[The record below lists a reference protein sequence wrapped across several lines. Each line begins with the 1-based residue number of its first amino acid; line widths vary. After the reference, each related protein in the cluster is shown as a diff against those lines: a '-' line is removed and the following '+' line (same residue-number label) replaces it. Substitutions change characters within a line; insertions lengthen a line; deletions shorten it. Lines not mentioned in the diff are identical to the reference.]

1 MGTWFGR
8 EKKPAFLSIDLE
20 TRSEV
25 DLGKCGVY
33 KYVEGEHWGILLF
46 CYLFEGDEDVSEV
59 DMASGEPLPE
69 DVLAALE
76 DPEIVKY
83 AWNASFER
91 TNLSKHLGRR
101 LDPRQWKCTMVWAAE
116 LSLPLSLKNAAAVL
130 KVDQQKD
137 RAGDA
142 LIRKFSVPQKP
153 TKSNGMK
160 EWLGP
165 SDLPEQWAAF
175 KSYCRQD
182 VRTEDA
188 IRRRLE
194 KFPLPMSEWEMY
206 WIDQDIND
214 RGIKIDLDLA
224 KAAMECDR
232 QMGGKMMDEA
242 RELTG
247 LENPNSVQQ
256 MKGWLGA
263 HNTFLATLGK
273 EEVQEMISQ
282 MEGDP
287 DADQDALRMLKLRLQ
302 MAKSSIKKYEA
313 AVRCTCEDGRARGL
327 FQFYG
332 ASRTGRFCLTG
343 DHEVLTEDGWVRL
356 DEWKGGKIACWSTS
370 AWKVCFMESIS
381 LRFPYKGPMYS
392 IEGPYVSQ
400 LSTPEHKMLYS
411 RGKILDWD
419 SCTVRELMMKVPVS
433 IIGWHSDDPVGIWEG
448 EWERCKVQDIP
459 ELVSD
464 FMGTVYC
471 AQTPTGYFVVR
482 RNGKAWVTGNS
493 GRHIQLQ
500 NLSKNYVS
508 YLDDVRSL
516 VRSGAYD
523 ALDLICGNVPD
534 ILSQCVRT
542 MLVPKPGH
550 EFIVA
555 DFSAIEARCI
565 AWEAGEES
573 VLKDF
578 RDGKDLY
585 CAMASRM
592 FGVPVEKHG
601 QNAELRSRGKI
612 ATLACI
618 SEGELVLTDK
628 GLVPIQNVTTE
639 MKVWDGE
646 EWVQH
651 DGVVYQG
658 IRDVI
663 SYGGLTAT
671 EDHLVWVENEQ
682 YPIYFGIAARTHK
695 NLVQTESSGNPIR
708 MGENHKPRII
718 VGLGYKSLCKSGMPS
733 MQRNSMGGI
742 LQLTKTPAKI
752 LPGLFKSSI
761 VAAIQNKSC
770 QTPLREPERPSLQKL
785 WWPWNQI
792 QLSIRKRCGDLYSA
806 FIRHSEQRIRA
817 GSNRLQWRLRTW
829 KYPICTE
836 DSKPTKQK
844 KHSIN
849 QIRTAILAIYKRR
862 SDQEIDSRL
871 DERRDNRRC
880 QNSCEDS
887 SSTLERNKRKARVY
901 DIRNAGRHHRFTV
914 SGVLVHNCGYGG
926 SAGAMTSMGALK
938 MGLKEE
944 ELPDIVQAYRDANPN
959 IVRFWWDLDD
969 AATRCIRDHQDH
981 EAGPVRFELRS
992 NVLWMVLP
1000 SGRSLAYIAPRI
1012 GKNRF
1017 GGKSIEFMGVGL
1029 NNKWQTIETYG
1040 AKLSENCLRE
1050 GTLVLTRANGWK
1062 PIEQISPEDEL
1073 WDGEEWV
1080 PTKGSA
1086 YKGDRAVIEVSFA
1099 HHGGIY
1105 MTPDHRILTDDG
1117 WTEAGNADG
1126 RCWKEAGIPDSQAF
1140 REKLPGYR
1148 TRPTGWNRISIY
1160 QWSSVYQDME
1170 IAPVYDIVDCGP
1182 RSRFCVLDPG
1192 TGDLRIVH
1200 NCTQAIARDILCNS
1214 IRNLEAEGIHV
1225 VAHVHDECICE
1236 VPIGRYSVDD
1246 ICSIMARNPE
1256 WCRDLPLT
1264 AAGYL
1269 APDYYFKD

>member
-76 DPEIVKY
+76 DPEITKY

-116 LSLPLSLKNAAAVL
+116 LSIPLSLKNAAAVL

-224 KAAMECDR
+224 RAAMECDR

-287 DADQDALRMLKLRLQ
+287 DADRDALRMLKLRLQ

-332 ASRTGRFCLTG
+332 ASRTGRF
-343 DHEVLTEDGWVRL
+343 
-356 DEWKGGKIACWSTS
+356 A
-370 AWKVCFMESIS
+370 
-381 LRFPYKGPMYS
+381 
-392 IEGPYVSQ
+392 
-400 LSTPEHKMLYS
+400 
-411 RGKILDWD
+411 
-419 SCTVRELMMKVPVS
+419 
-433 IIGWHSDDPVGIWEG
+433 
-448 EWERCKVQDIP
+448 
-459 ELVSD
+459 
-464 FMGTVYC
+464 
-471 AQTPTGYFVVR
+471 
-482 RNGKAWVTGNS
+482 

-500 NLSKNYVS
+500 NLSKNHVS

-516 VRSGAYD
+516 IRSGAYD

-585 CAMASRM
+585 CATASRM

-601 QNAELRSRGKI
+601 QNAELRQKGKV
-612 ATLACI
+612 AVLACLMRG
-618 SEGELVLTDK
+618 SLVLTDK
-628 GLVPIQNVTTE
+628 GLIPIEDVTLD
-639 MKVWDGE
+639 MKLWDGE
-646 EWVQH
+646 EWVSH
-651 DGVVYQG
+651 RGVVYKGTRKVYRWGG
-658 IRDVI
+658 ISATADHPF
-663 SYGGLTAT
+663 LTA
-671 EDHLVWVENEQ
+671 EDDFR
-682 YPIYFGIAARTHK
+682 P
-695 NLVQTESSGNPIR
+695 ESYKPFRDIWSSDQKLMFC
-708 MGENHKPRII
+708 MGETEGKPMKLGDGFTR
-718 VGLGYKSLCKSGMPS
+718 GLG
-733 MQRNSMGGI
+733 
-742 LQLTKTPAKI
+742 PAI
-752 LPGLFKSSI
+752 CLGLK
-761 VAAIQNKSC
+761 
-770 QTPLREPERPSLQKL
+770 
-785 WWPWNQI
+785 
-792 QLSIRKRCGDLYSA
+792 D
-806 FIRHSEQRIRA
+806 
-817 GSNRLQWRLRTW
+817 
-829 KYPICTE
+829 
-836 DSKPTKQK
+836 
-844 KHSIN
+844 
-849 QIRTAILAIYKRR
+849 
-862 SDQEIDSRL
+862 
-871 DERRDNRRC
+871 
-880 QNSCEDS
+880 
-887 SSTLERNKRKARVY
+887 VY
-901 DIRNAGRHHRFTV
+901 DIVDAGPRHRFTV

-959 IVRFWWDLDD
+959 IVKFWWDLDN

-1062 PIEQISPEDEL
+1062 PIEQIGPEDEL

-1080 PTKGSA
+1080 PTKGSI
-1086 YKGDRAVIEVSFA
+1086 YKGDHAVIEVSFA

-1160 QWSSVYQDME
+1160 RWSSVYQDVE

-1269 APDYYFKD
+1269 APDYYYKD